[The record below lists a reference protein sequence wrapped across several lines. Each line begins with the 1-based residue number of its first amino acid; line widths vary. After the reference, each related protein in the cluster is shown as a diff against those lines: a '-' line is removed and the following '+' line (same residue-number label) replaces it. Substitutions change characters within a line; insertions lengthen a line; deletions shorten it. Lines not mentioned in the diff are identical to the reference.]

1 MRRDRMSACAAG
13 GWRGERMKAEEA
25 QDELKAILIAR
36 LKFDPRRAAEMP
48 VDTPLPKGVDGGL
61 GLDSLDFIELSIAI
75 EERFGLA
82 LDESEDLAPHF
93 ASLGTLARFIVARL
107 EGE

>member
-1 MRRDRMSACAAG
+1 
-13 GWRGERMKAEEA
+13 MKAEEA